1 VPEPATQRQVAVVT
15 GASSG
20 IGEAVARR
28 LAGAGAGVVINSVRS
43 NETGER
49 IAGELPDA
57 IYVQGDIGDP
67 ATAGRLVDAAV
78 ERWGRLDGLVNNAA
92 MTVPTPLADLA
103 GSTVEEWEQVLRVNV
118 IGTFLVSQAALEH
131 LRASGDGW
139 IVNITS
145 LAGVRQ
151 GGSSLPY
158 ATSKAAVNHLTTL
171 MAKFTGPEVRVNA
184 VAPGLVDT
192 PWTVGERWDAVREM
206 IKANNPLRRS
216 GTPEDITDA
225 VIGLITSRY
234 ATGQVLVVDGGTSL
248 VS

>member
-1 VPEPATQRQVAVVT
+1 
-15 GASSG
+15 
-20 IGEAVARR
+20 
-28 LAGAGAGVVINSVRS
+28 
-43 NETGER
+43 
-49 IAGELPDA
+49 
-57 IYVQGDIGDP
+57 
-67 ATAGRLVDAAV
+67 
-78 ERWGRLDGLVNNAA
+78 
-92 MTVPTPLADLA
+92 M
-103 GSTVEEWEQVLRVNV
+103 
-118 IGTFLVSQAALEH
+118 
-131 LRASGDGW
+131 
-139 IVNITS
+139 NITS

-192 PWTVGERWDAVREM
+192 PWTVGERWDVVREQ
-206 IKANNPLRRS
+206 IKAINPLRRS
-216 GTPEDITDA
+216 GTPDDITDA

>member
-1 VPEPATQRQVAVVT
+1 
-15 GASSG
+15 
-20 IGEAVARR
+20 
-28 LAGAGAGVVINSVRS
+28 
-43 NETGER
+43 
-49 IAGELPDA
+49 
-57 IYVQGDIGDP
+57 
-67 ATAGRLVDAAV
+67 
-78 ERWGRLDGLVNNAA
+78 

-216 GTPEDITDA
+216 GTPDDITEFNRDRLLPQIHTLPKRGPTHPLSTEPGSVTRA
-225 VIGLITSRY
+225 QQPRRPVFARGDEVRSFFLGRHQRVNSSTSAFAMVRSS
-234 ATGQVLVVDGGTSL
+234 AAAS
-248 VS
+248 SA

>member
-1 VPEPATQRQVAVVT
+1 MDLTGKAAIVT
-15 GASSG
+15 GSASG

-43 NETGER
+43 SEAGER

-57 IYVQGDIGDP
+57 IYVQGDIGDT

-103 GSTVEEWEQVLRVNV
+103 GSTVDEWEQVLRVNV
-118 IGTFLVSQAALEH
+118 IGTFLVSQAALSH
-131 LRASGDGW
+131 LQASGDGW

-225 VIGLITSRY
+225 VMGLITSRY

>member
-1 VPEPATQRQVAVVT
+1 MDLTGKAVIVT
-15 GASSG
+15 GSASG
-20 IGEAVARR
+20 IGEAIARR

-43 NETGER
+43 SANGER
-49 IAGELPDA
+49 IASELPDA
-57 IYVQGDIGDP
+57 VYVQGDIGDP
-67 ATAGRLVDAAV
+67 ATAGTLVGAAV

-92 MTVPTPLADLA
+92 RTVPTPLADLA
-103 GSTVEEWEQVLRVNV
+103 GSTAEEWEQVLRVNV
-118 IGTFLVSQAALEH
+118 IGTFLVSQAALPH
-131 LRASGDGW
+131 LKASGDGW

-192 PWTVGERWDAVREM
+192 PWTSGEHWDTVRAH
-206 IKANNPLRRS
+206 ITATNPLHRS
-216 GTPEDITDA
+216 GTPDDITDA
-225 VIGLITSRY
+225 VVGLITSRY

-248 VS
+248 VF